1 MRSMR
6 RMAVT
11 SLITVALAMSG
22 GAAWAAD
29 DDSRAPDDTGSAKVL
44 GPPEWARLDCPAG
57 LDPDERAALR
67 TEHRAMMNSWRAGAR
82 AETDT
87 WRDEHRALM
96 DQATGDLTPEARA
109 ALLAEMEQL
118 RTEHRSQMQAMQGD
132 RRAQTQTLREE
143 RRAERDQMRSRMTG
157 AGGPAGDTDS

>member
-29 DDSRAPDDTGSAKVL
+29 DDSPAPDDTGSAKVL

-82 AETDT
+82 AET
-87 WRDEHRALM
+87 
-96 DQATGDLTPEARA
+96 
-109 ALLAEMEQL
+109 EQL
-118 RTEHRSQMQAMQGD
+118 RTEHRSQMQARQGD
-132 RRAQTQTLREE
+132 RRAQTQTLRCLLYTSPSP
-143 RRAERDQMRSRMTG
+143 RD
-157 AGGPAGDTDS
+157 

>member
-67 TEHRAMMNSWRAGAR
+67 TEHRAMMDSWRAGAR
-82 AETDT
+82 AET
-87 WRDEHRALM
+87 
-96 DQATGDLTPEARA
+96 
-109 ALLAEMEQL
+109 EQL
-118 RTEHRSQMQAMQGD
+118 RTEHRSQMQARQGD

-143 RRAERDQMRSRMTG
+143 RRVERDQMRSRMTG

>member
-11 SLITVALAMSG
+11 SLITVAIAMSG

-29 DDSRAPDDTGSAKVL
+29 DDSPAPDDTGPAKVV
-44 GPPEWARLDCPAG
+44 GPPEWAQLDCPAG
-57 LDPDERAALR
+57 VDPDERAALR
-67 TEHRAMMNSWRAGAR
+67 TEHRAMM
-82 AETDT
+82 
-87 WRDEHRALM
+87 

-109 ALLAEMEQL
+109 ARLAEMEQL
-118 RTEHRSQMQAMQGD
+118 RTEHRSQMRAMQDD

-143 RRAERDQMRSRMTG
+143 RRAERDRMRSWMTDH
-157 AGGPAGDTDS
+157 GPAGDTGS

>member
-1 MRSMR
+1 MRSIR

-11 SLITVALAMSG
+11 SLITVAIAMSG

-29 DDSRAPDDTGSAKVL
+29 DDSPAPDDTGPAKVL
-44 GPPEWARLDCPAG
+44 GPPEWARLDCPAR

-67 TEHRAMMNSWRAGAR
+67 TEHRAMMDSWRAGAR

-96 DQATGDLTPEARA
+96 DQATGDLTPEAHA

-118 RTEHRSQMQAMQGD
+118 RTD

-157 AGGPAGDTDS
+157 GGPAGDTGS

>member
-29 DDSRAPDDTGSAKVL
+29 DDSPAPDDTGSAKVL

-67 TEHRAMMNSWRAGAR
+67 TEHRAMMDSWRAGAR

-118 RTEHRSQMQAMQGD
+118 RTEHRSQMQARQGD

-157 AGGPAGDTDS
+157 GGPAGDTGS

>member
-29 DDSRAPDDTGSAKVL
+29 DDSPAPDDTGPAKVV
-44 GPPEWARLDCPAG
+44 GPPEWAQLDCPAG

-67 TEHRAMMNSWRAGAR
+67 TEHRAMMDSWRAGAR

-118 RTEHRSQMQAMQGD
+118 RTD

-143 RRAERDQMRSRMTG
+143 RRAERDHMRSWMTDH
-157 AGGPAGDTDS
+157 GPAGDTGS

>member
-11 SLITVALAMSG
+11 SLITVAIAMSG

-29 DDSRAPDDTGSAKVL
+29 DDSPASDDTGPAKVV
-44 GPPEWARLDCPAG
+44 GPPEWAQLDCPAG

-67 TEHRAMMNSWRAGAR
+67 T
-82 AETDT
+82 
-87 WRDEHRALM
+87 EHRALM

-118 RTEHRSQMQAMQGD
+118 RTD

-143 RRAERDQMRSRMTG
+143 RRAERDRMRSWMTDH
-157 AGGPAGDTDS
+157 GPAGDTGS

>member
-11 SLITVALAMSG
+11 SLVTVALAMSG

-57 LDPDERAALR
+57 LDPDERVALR
-67 TEHRAMMNSWRAGAR
+67 TEHRAMMDAWRAGAR

-87 WRDEHRALM
+87 WRDERRALM
-96 DQATGDLTPEARA
+96 DQATGDLTPQARA

-118 RTEHRSQMQAMQGD
+118 RTEHRAEMQVLRGD
-132 RRAQTQTLREE
+132 RQAQAQTLREE
-143 RRAERDQMRSRMTG
+143 RRAERDQMRSWMTG
-157 AGGPAGDTDS
+157 GGPAGDTDA

>member
-1 MRSMR
+1 
-6 RMAVT
+6 
-11 SLITVALAMSG
+11 
-22 GAAWAAD
+22 
-29 DDSRAPDDTGSAKVL
+29 
-44 GPPEWARLDCPAG
+44 
-57 LDPDERAALR
+57 
-67 TEHRAMMNSWRAGAR
+67 
-82 AETDT
+82 
-87 WRDEHRALM
+87 M

>member
-1 MRSMR
+1 MRSIR

-11 SLITVALAMSG
+11 SLITVAIAMSG

-29 DDSRAPDDTGSAKVL
+29 DDSPAPDDTGSAKVL

-57 LDPDERAALR
+57 LDPDERVA
-67 TEHRAMMNSWRAGAR
+67 
-82 AETDT
+82 
-87 WRDEHRALM
+87 
-96 DQATGDLTPEARA
+96 
-109 ALLAEMEQL
+109 L

-132 RRAQTQTLREE
+132 RRAQAQTLREE

-157 AGGPAGDTDS
+157 GGPAGDTGS